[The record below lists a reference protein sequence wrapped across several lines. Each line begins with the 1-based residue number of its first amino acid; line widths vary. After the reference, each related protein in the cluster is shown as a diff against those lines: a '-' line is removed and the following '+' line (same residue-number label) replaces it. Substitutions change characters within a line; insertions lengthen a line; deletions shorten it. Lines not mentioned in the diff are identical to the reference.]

1 MGHIT
6 LLSVCLTLMRRV
18 SLACMPSFVD
28 LGYIEVAVCVGGGGF
43 KPVTLTPT
51 LVRLGWAVSKIRNIT
66 QLRMRFSHHSD
77 EIERQTWGVLKM
89 AWHVD

>member
-1 MGHIT
+1 MGCNNRGGGGGQIT

-28 LGYIEVAVCVGGGGF
+28 LGYLEVAVCVGGGGF

-51 LVRLGWAVSKIRNIT
+51 LVRLGWAVT
-66 QLRMRFSHHSD
+66 M
-77 EIERQTWGVLKM
+77 VC
-89 AWHVD
+89 

>member
-1 MGHIT
+1 MGGGGGQIT

-51 LVRLGWAVSKIRNIT
+51 LCTIKLGPKCYVNQK
-66 QLRMRFSHHSD
+66 
-77 EIERQTWGVLKM
+77 G
-89 AWHVD
+89 